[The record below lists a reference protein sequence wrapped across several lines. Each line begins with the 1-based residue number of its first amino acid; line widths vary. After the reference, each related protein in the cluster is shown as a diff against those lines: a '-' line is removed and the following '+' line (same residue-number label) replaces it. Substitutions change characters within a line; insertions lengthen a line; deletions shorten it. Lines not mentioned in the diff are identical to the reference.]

1 MANAQ
6 KSYAGFSTFSATGRV
21 YNAEVVTANGGE
33 FLAVT
38 LITNFQDDD
47 KGYLITFNTTNGLK
61 SLFEKGYLPTGRIVT
76 VTGQVKSMTETYL
89 NENDEAVLLKNPRI
103 ALVQAFAHV
112 GPMPASAKKQAVRRP
127 SGSVVVR
134 PSDVKKAEEMLDELA
149 PSAADADLLV

>member
-61 SLFEKGYLPTGRIVT
+61 SLFEKGYLPTGRMVT

-103 ALVQAFAHV
+103 ALVQVFAHV
-112 GPMPASAKKQAVRRP
+112 GPMPANKKAATRRP
-127 SGSVVVR
+127 TGAVVVR
-134 PSDVKKAEEMLDELA
+134 PSDAKNAEEMLDELA
-149 PSAADADLLV
+149 PSKEDADLLV